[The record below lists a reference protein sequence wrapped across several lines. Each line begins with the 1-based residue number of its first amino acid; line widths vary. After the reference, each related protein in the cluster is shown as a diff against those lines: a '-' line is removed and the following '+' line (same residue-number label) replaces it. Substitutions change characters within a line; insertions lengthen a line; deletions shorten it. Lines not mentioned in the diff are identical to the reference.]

1 MTGLTRRTNRQLD
14 GLDAVLLALL
24 VVLTAATVAVVSTEG
39 LPVRIVAPSLD
50 LALDS
55 VALVVTSI
63 VATLA
68 WIRYRE
74 RREEF
79 VLYQSA
85 AFLVLAITYL
95 RAVIDTVGT
104 DPTAPLAAGEPGQEQ
119 LVVFI
124 VGRLLAAG
132 LLVIGGISALRPNR
146 EGHAAAVVGV
156 SLGVIVIVVAAAH
169 PAAASLPALVAPI
182 GDAVDGP
189 RTLTPFGVALQ
200 LAGAV
205 LFMGS
210 VIVCRR
216 LWRRDGSIAEA
227 YVAAGL
233 LFGAFALII
242 GAFTPGTHPGPVT
255 VADGLWLGFNVA
267 LLLAV
272 EAEARSLLGA
282 LRRANVTLEELRAAE
297 VERAGLEERT
307 RLSRELHD
315 GLTQDLWLAKLKVGR
330 LAGLEGL
337 EPAAR
342 VLIDEARGAIDQ
354 GLAEA
359 HQAVLAMR
367 IAGAIEG
374 AFCQLLTRYTEDFE
388 DRFGLRVQVGCASD
402 IPQLPVRTQA
412 ELLRIAQE
420 ALANVHRHAAARRV
434 EVRVLASA
442 DEIVLAVRDDGC
454 GFVVGEPRATDFG
467 LLAMRERA
475 VLIGGT
481 LRIDSRPGEGTL
493 VEVRAP
499 LAPPRVTANDVPQQA
514 ERTTTAG
521 LTDPRP

>member
-1 MTGLTRRTNRQLD
+1 MAGFD
-14 GLDAVLLALL
+14 GLDAVLLASL
-24 VVLTAATVAVVSTEG
+24 VALTAATLAILARAEV
-39 LPVRIVAPSLD
+39 PVRVVAPSLD

-74 RREEF
+74 RRNAF
-79 VLYQSA
+79 ALCQTA

-104 DPTAPLAAGEPGQEQ
+104 DPTAPLATSEPGQEQ
-119 LVVFI
+119 LYVFI
-124 VGRLLAAG
+124 AGRLTAAALLVVGGVAALRGARERHVAAFAG
-132 LLVIGGISALRPNR
+132 LSIGFILV
-146 EGHAAAVVGV
+146 
-156 SLGVIVIVVAAAH
+156 VVALAH
-169 PAAASLPALVAPI
+169 PAAHVLPALINVGERAI
-182 GDAVDGP
+182 GGRPAM
-189 RTLTPFGVALQ
+189 TPLGAGLQ
-200 LAGAV
+200 LTGAV
-205 LFMGS
+205 LFLGS
-210 VIVCRR
+210 VIVSRR
-216 LWRRDGSIAEA
+216 LWRRDGSIGDA
-227 YVAAGL
+227 YVSGAL
-233 LFGAFALII
+233 LFGAFALVL
-242 GAFTPGTHPGPVT
+242 GAIAPGTHPGPVT
-255 VADGLWLGFNVA
+255 IADLLWLGFNIG

-272 EAEARSLLGA
+272 EAEARALLGA
-282 LRRANVTLEELRAAE
+282 LRRANITLEELGAAE
-297 VERAGLEERT
+297 VARAGLEERS

-342 VLIDEARGAIDQ
+342 KLIDEARGAIDQ

-367 IAGAIEG
+367 IAGATDG
-374 AFCQLLTRYTEDFE
+374 AFCQLLTRYSEDFE
-388 DRFGLRVQVGCASD
+388 DRFGLRVQVECASD

-434 EVRVLASA
+434 EVRVRASA
-442 DEIVLAVRDDGC
+442 DEIVLAVSDDGC
-454 GFVVGEPRATDFG
+454 GFVVGEPGATDFG

-475 VLIGGT
+475 ALIGGS
-481 LRIDSRPGEGTL
+481 LRIDSRPGEGTH
-493 VEVRAP
+493 VEVSAP
-499 LAPPRVTANDVPQQA
+499 LAPPRVAADDVRQQA
-514 ERTTTAG
+514 ERTTAASRAG
-521 LTDPRP
+521 PRP